1 MGLPVNER
9 RTLGKIDHA
18 IAISDPQLTSLFTTF
33 TRLSHGEHMPAG
45 ERLRARTWLLAA
57 VLRHRLAARRRWAA
71 RRRPRSGP
79 SRLTAWLCCPVAAGI
94 LVVTIVMTAHS
105 GAATCTGAAPPGAG
119 RHHVNIKTCAPA
131 AKPPLLGG
139 R

>member
-1 MGLPVNER
+1 MGLSVNER

-33 TRLSHGEHMPAG
+33 TRLCHGERMPAG

-57 VLRHRLAARRRWAA
+57 ALRHRRAA
-71 RRRPRSGP
+71 RRRPRSGL
-79 SRLTAWLCCPVAAGI
+79 SRLTAWVCCPVAAGI

-105 GAATCTGAAPPGAG
+105 GAATCTDAAPPDAA

-131 AKPPLLGG
+131 AKRPLLGG